1 MWKSERN
8 ALGIFRSL
16 SSAEAPP
23 PPVPVEPS
31 APPSMPDI
39 ERLLVV
45 SSAQAMLA
53 LMLLLATFLLGAN
66 IVRRRR
72 GRRPEPDAMRTADEE
87 AHEQRTQMAL
97 DALPVHVWMDDMRSP
112 LNGQKRST
120 SANDLLQQ
128 LSVRFSGRS
137 TTREGEECS
146 LCLQPFTAGEHVT
159 TLPCGHY
166 YHSECISKWF
176 AAKKYSPRFCPL
188 CKRSPVETCSVESAL
203 GAPACALCVSA
214 DSTARSAEH
223 LEGNG
228 ERADAP
234 FSRQPMPSGQDT
246 GQLHHVRSVNATG
259 SEVALSSRHPPSS

>member
-146 LCLQPFTAGEHVT
+146 LCLQPFTAGEHVPPFLVAIIIT
-159 TLPCGHY
+159 QSASANGLLPKSIRHGFALFARDPLWRLAALSLHWGHL
-166 YHSECISKWF
+166 H
-176 AAKKYSPRFCPL
+176 
-188 CKRSPVETCSVESAL
+188 
-203 GAPACALCVSA
+203 ALCVSA
-214 DSTARSAEH
+214 QTAQHARPNTWKGTAREQMRH
-223 LEGNG
+223 L
-228 ERADAP
+228 ADNP
-234 FSRQPMPSGQDT
+234 CHLDKIPVSYIT
-246 GQLHHVRSVNATG
+246 
-259 SEVALSSRHPPSS
+259 